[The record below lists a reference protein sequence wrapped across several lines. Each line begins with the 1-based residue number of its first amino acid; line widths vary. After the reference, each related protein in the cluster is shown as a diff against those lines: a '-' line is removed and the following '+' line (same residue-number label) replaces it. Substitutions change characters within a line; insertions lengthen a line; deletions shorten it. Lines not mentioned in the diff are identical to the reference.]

1 MRDSVTSSWPLWAL
15 GLAVAVAG
23 PTTAARSDAP
33 EPARA
38 PAPPTYAGEVAAILH
53 KHCLECHRPGQV
65 GPFSLETYGQAR
77 KRADDIA
84 TVVGDRRM
92 PPWKAVPQAYPRF
105 KHDRSLSESDIATVA
120 AWAEAG
126 APEGDPARVPA
137 PPDYSG
143 EWKLG
148 TPDLVLEMP
157 VDFMIPAAGEDIYR
171 CFVIPTQL
179 EEDRYVAAV
188 EYRAGNRRLVHHM
201 VSYADTTGQGRKRD
215 EAEEG
220 PGYMCY
226 SGPGFKTQAD
236 LGGWAPGMDP
246 SFFPEGVGRAIP
258 RGSDIVLQV
267 HYHPSGKPEIDR
279 SRIGLYFSKTPVK
292 QTLHWG
298 WVSNLDLEIPAD
310 DPYFK
315 VETAWSVPVD
325 IEARSITPH
334 MHQIGRDMRIWATL
348 PDGRDVDLVRVDD
361 WDFGWQITYDFE
373 EPVTLPKGSVVK
385 IVAHFDNSASNPRN
399 PNRPPKPIKWGQS
412 STDEMCT
419 GIIAVTKKGQDLTRP
434 GEKDDLHQILD
445 QSREESRKLRERIA
459 KERGE
464 KLATD

>member
-1 MRDSVTSSWPLWAL
+1 
-15 GLAVAVAG
+15 
-23 PTTAARSDAP
+23 
-33 EPARA
+33 
-38 PAPPTYAGEVAAILH
+38 
-53 KHCLECHRPGQV
+53 
-65 GPFSLETYGQAR
+65 
-77 KRADDIA
+77 
-84 TVVGDRRM
+84 
-92 PPWKAVPQAYPRF
+92 
-105 KHDRSLSESDIATVA
+105 
-120 AWAEAG
+120 
-126 APEGDPARVPA
+126 
-137 PPDYSG
+137 
-143 EWKLG
+143 
-148 TPDLVLEMP
+148 
-157 VDFMIPAAGEDIYR
+157 
-171 CFVIPTQL
+171 
-179 EEDRYVAAV
+179 
-188 EYRAGNRRLVHHM
+188 M

-226 SGPGFKTQAD
+226 SGPGFKTQGD